1 MAPAERVVRGVHSAP
16 LVLSRVHWVRPEL
29 VAEVKYLTWT
39 EATAARGCLWKVCAR
54 TSRRRKSAA
63 WPLFGTTSSPTCAE
77 VVEMDP
83 ETSPV
88 SMPCDVVMNA
98 ILDALAPLGVTDCQ
112 CRARRAR
119 LARDPRARM

>member
-1 MAPAERVVRGVHSAP
+1 
-16 LVLSRVHWVRPEL
+16 
-29 VAEVKYLTWT
+29 
-39 EATAARGCLWKVCAR
+39 
-54 TSRRRKSAA
+54 
-63 WPLFGTTSSPTCAE
+63 
-77 VVEMDP
+77 MDP

-119 LARDPRARM
+119 LARDPRARMMRFGPLVQGAIGPSPHFGNRRRYPPFGWRRRRRRPRSSGQILVDVK